1 MLPLSLQKVGENWLM
16 RSFIIYYSLKIIW
29 GIKSRTRWAEPV
41 ANMRNEKFIQN
52 FGSET

>member
-1 MLPLSLQKVGENWLM
+1 MLPLSLKKDGENCLI
-16 RSFIIYYSLKIIW
+16 RSFIIYYSPNITRETKPRI
-29 GIKSRTRWAEPV
+29 RWAESV